1 MGCGVK
7 HAVFLCIATPIKY
20 EYLKSEVSRG
30 AQASTYAHAHVL
42 KQPESIFPAASKQL
56 ISKDPAPM
64 ARNVPGEPYTRISA
78 EEANEMVNSG
88 GATIIDVRR
97 DDEWAGGHAT
107 GALWI
112 PVDDVI
118 PRFDEL
124 PAEGSLL
131 FICEVGARS
140 GLAAEYA
147 AAMGAQSDRLF
158 NVEDGTGTWIQKGLP
173 HSTGD
178 DK

>member
-1 MGCGVK
+1 M
-7 HAVFLCIATPIKY
+7 
-20 EYLKSEVSRG
+20 S
-30 AQASTYAHAHVL
+30 
-42 KQPESIFPAASKQL
+42 
-56 ISKDPAPM
+56 
-64 ARNVPGEPYTRISA
+64 RNVAGEPYTRISS
-78 EEANEMVNSG
+78 EEANEMIKNDD
-88 GATIIDVRR
+88 ATIVDVRR
-97 DDEWAGGHAT
+97 DDEYHGGHVT

-124 PAEGSLL
+124 PTEGNLL

-147 AAMGAQSDRLF
+147 AAMGADTERLF
-158 NVEDGTGTWIQKGLP
+158 NVEEGTGTWINKGLP
-173 HSTGD
+173 YSTGD

>member
-1 MGCGVK
+1 
-7 HAVFLCIATPIKY
+7 
-20 EYLKSEVSRG
+20 
-30 AQASTYAHAHVL
+30 
-42 KQPESIFPAASKQL
+42 
-56 ISKDPAPM
+56 M

-78 EEANEMVNSG
+78 EEADEMVKSE
-88 GATIIDVRR
+88 GATVIDVRR
-97 DDEWAGGHAT
+97 DDEYAGGHVK

-118 PRFDEL
+118 PRFDDI
-124 PAEGSLL
+124 PTEGKLL

-147 AAMGAQSDRLF
+147 AAMGATSDRLF
-158 NVEDGTGTWIQKGLP
+158 NIEDGTGTWIQKGLP
-173 HSTGD
+173 YSTGE

>member
-1 MGCGVK
+1 
-7 HAVFLCIATPIKY
+7 
-20 EYLKSEVSRG
+20 
-30 AQASTYAHAHVL
+30 
-42 KQPESIFPAASKQL
+42 
-56 ISKDPAPM
+56 M

-78 EEANEMVNSG
+78 EEADEMINAG
-88 GATIIDVRR
+88 GAVVIDVRG
-97 DDEWAGGHAT
+97 DDEYASGHVK

-118 PRFDEL
+118 PRFDDIPTEDK
-124 PAEGSLL
+124 LL

-147 AAMGAQSDRLF
+147 AAMGTDTDRLY

-173 HSTGD
+173 YSTGD
-178 DK
+178 EK

>member
-1 MGCGVK
+1 
-7 HAVFLCIATPIKY
+7 
-20 EYLKSEVSRG
+20 
-30 AQASTYAHAHVL
+30 
-42 KQPESIFPAASKQL
+42 
-56 ISKDPAPM
+56 M
-64 ARNVPGEPYTRISA
+64 ARNVAGEPYTRISS
-78 EEANEMVNSG
+78 EEADEMIMAG
-88 GATIIDVRR
+88 DATIVDVRR
-97 DDEWAGGHAT
+97 DDEYHGGHVK

-124 PAEGSLL
+124 PVEGKLL

-147 AAMGAQSDRLF
+147 AAMGAASDRLF

-173 HSTGD
+173 YSTGD
-178 DK
+178 EK